1 MNLLRLTDARYSI
14 IRETLVGKR
23 FPTEYFVYISFE
35 NSTLLL
41 LSSYRSTQTERIRDF
56 QTRLELFRFESIA
69 SVHTCIRRQ
78 KFFSNVA
85 GRGGNGIN
93 LARSISS
100 LLARSLKT
108 FFLVEGGGGIDTR
121 TRFGS
126 SCPLYSAETSF
137 RRFQNICSA
146 RSTTTGRATEAS
158 VLMIETAIESA
169 LARLKFYNFFF
180 FLN

>member
-41 LSSYRSTQTERIRDF
+41 LSSYRSTQRERIRDF

-69 SVHTCIRRQ
+69 SVHTCVRRQ

-85 GRGGNGIN
+85 GRGGKRHKSCSLDIV
-93 LARSISS
+93 ASRS
-100 LLARSLKT
+100 
-108 FFLVEGGGGIDTR
+108 V
-121 TRFGS
+121 
-126 SCPLYSAETSF
+126 P
-137 RRFQNICSA
+137 
-146 RSTTTGRATEAS
+146 
-158 VLMIETAIESA
+158 
-169 LARLKFYNFFF
+169 
-180 FLN
+180 

>member
-41 LSSYRSTQTERIRDF
+41 LSSYRSIQRERIRDF

-108 FFLVEGGGGIDTR
+108 FFLVEGEGGGDRYADALLARYTAQR
-121 TRFGS
+121 HRFVG
-126 SCPLYSAETSF
+126 F
-137 RRFQNICSA
+137 RI
-146 RSTTTGRATEAS
+146 S
-158 VLMIETAIESA
+158 VLRV
-169 LARLKFYNFFF
+169 ARRRDARRRRA
-180 FLN
+180 FL

>member
-41 LSSYRSTQTERIRDF
+41 LSSYRSIQRERIRDF

-108 FFLVEGGGGIDTR
+108 SSPLGGGGDRHADTLR
-121 TRFGS
+121 LFLPAIQRRDIVS
-126 SCPLYSAETSF
+126 SVSEYLFCA
-137 RRFQNICSA
+137 
-146 RSTTTGRATEAS
+146 
-158 VLMIETAIESA
+158 
-169 LARLKFYNFFF
+169 
-180 FLN
+180 

>member
-41 LSSYRSTQTERIRDF
+41 LSSYRSIQRERIRDF

-108 FFLVEGGGGIDTR
+108 FLLVEGEGGGGDRYADALLARYTAQR
-121 TRFGS
+121 HRFVG
-126 SCPLYSAETSF
+126 F
-137 RRFQNICSA
+137 RI
-146 RSTTTGRATEAS
+146 S
-158 VLMIETAIESA
+158 VLRV
-169 LARLKFYNFFF
+169 ARRRDARRRRA
-180 FLN
+180 FL